1 MDHYNWSGLK
11 WRHHLKAIVVV
22 FLSTAAKSL
31 GYSTGFIAG
40 LVALKVLFQ

>member
-1 MDHYNWSGLK
+1 MDNFSWSDLK
-11 WRHHLKAIVVV
+11 WRYHWKVTAVA
-22 FLSTAAKSL
+22 FLNTAAKSL